1 MIGKFLFG
9 AFFGGVTVAGG
20 LVAASLVTPVMHGAE
35 DASSVEAPPAVKPEV
50 QTTPEDAVAAAS
62 PDQPDVAAEVS
73 GAVPVPADAAKADS
87 VTDPVVEVAVADP
100 VAVTIPEATQPE
112 TATPITIVPAT
123 EAPATA
129 EVAEAV
135 PEVSAEPN
143 SVRTTVDPNDEVA
156 TTLQPEASPSPAD
169 TSVQAPASEPVTAVE
184 EPTIEVASEAPA
196 VVDSAPPELPEQV
209 EADVASAAV
218 KDVPAPIVP
227 QDPIQPPAPDQDEI
241 VAALEGPVL
250 APATPDVATVG
261 TAKPVLPAT
270 DMTQS
275 PGAALGAEAEMAP
288 DAPVMPTPDAA
299 VVILEPQP
307 APPEPDAEPQIESA
321 RLPADEGAQMPG
333 TKPAGLPGADRT
345 TEAEAVVPEPDLA
358 EVAEAEADPGPTLKP
373 APGLVGGA
381 DGVII
386 GRLPKIGDAPAPET
400 LATEIPATVEAE
412 DLRPIVLH
420 AAAFENPE
428 GKPLFSIV
436 LIDSGAP
443 SLNRTALAD
452 LPFPVSFAL
461 DPLDPATAERAA
473 IYRSA
478 GKEVVMLA
486 TGIVEGAQ
494 ASDVEVAFQA
504 MEQGLPE
511 AVAVMDLPEKRF
523 QDNRPLASLVVPVI
537 ASQGRGLLTWDQ
549 GLNAADQVARREDLA
564 AAVVFRPIDAVGED
578 DTAIRRGL
586 DRAAFKSAQDG
597 RVTVVGRTTDETI
610 AALLEWTVE
619 GRAATVALAPLSAVL
634 TID

>member
-1 MIGKFLFG
+1 VG
-9 AFFGGVTVAGG
+9 
-20 LVAASLVTPVMHGAE
+20 
-35 DASSVEAPPAVKPEV
+35 
-50 QTTPEDAVAAAS
+50 
-62 PDQPDVAAEVS
+62 
-73 GAVPVPADAAKADS
+73 
-87 VTDPVVEVAVADP
+87 
-100 VAVTIPEATQPE
+100 
-112 TATPITIVPAT
+112 
-123 EAPATA
+123 
-129 EVAEAV
+129 
-135 PEVSAEPN
+135 
-143 SVRTTVDPNDEVA
+143 RT
-156 TTLQPEASPSPAD
+156 
-169 TSVQAPASEPVTAVE
+169 
-184 EPTIEVASEAPA
+184 
-196 VVDSAPPELPEQV
+196 
-209 EADVASAAV
+209 
-218 KDVPAPIVP
+218 
-227 QDPIQPPAPDQDEI
+227 
-241 VAALEGPVL
+241 
-250 APATPDVATVG
+250 
-261 TAKPVLPAT
+261 
-270 DMTQS
+270 
-275 PGAALGAEAEMAP
+275 
-288 DAPVMPTPDAA
+288 
-299 VVILEPQP
+299 
-307 APPEPDAEPQIESA
+307 
-321 RLPADEGAQMPG
+321 
-333 TKPAGLPGADRT
+333 
-345 TEAEAVVPEPDLA
+345 
-358 EVAEAEADPGPTLKP
+358 
-373 APGLVGGA
+373 

-386 GRLPKIGDAPAPET
+386 GRLPKIGDAPKPET
-400 LATEIPATVEAE
+400 PATELPATVEAE
-412 DLRPIVLH
+412 DLRPIILH

-443 SLNRTALAD
+443 ALNRAALAD

-504 MEQGLPE
+504 MEQGLPQ

>member
-20 LVAASLVTPVMHGAE
+20 LVAASLVTPVMRGTPEVPA
-35 DASSVEAPPAVKPEV
+35 VEVPPAVEQMAPVKG
-50 QTTPEDAVAAAS
+50 EDAVDATL
-62 PDQPDVAAEVS
+62 PDQPDIAAEVS
-73 GAVPVPADAAKADS
+73 EIAPAPADTSEENPGADPS
-87 VTDPVVEVAVADP
+87 AETAVAEP
-100 VAVTIPEATQPE
+100 VAVTVPEPAQPE
-112 TATPITIVPAT
+112 TETPVAIVPAT

-129 EVAEAV
+129 EVEEAA
-135 PEVSAEPN
+135 PEASAEP
-143 SVRTTVDPNDEVA
+143 SSGTTAVDPKDEVA
-156 TTLQPEASPSPAD
+156 TTLQPKASPSPAD
-169 TSVQAPASEPVTAVE
+169 ISEQAPASEPVTVVE
-184 EPTIEVASEAPA
+184 EPSVEVASKAPV
-196 VVDSAPPELPEQV
+196 VVDAAPPEVPEPV

-218 KDVPAPIVP
+218 TEVPAPTLP
-227 QDPIQPPAPDQDEI
+227 LDPVQPPAPDQDTI
-241 VAALEGPVL
+241 VAAVEDPVP
-250 APATPDVATVG
+250 APPTPDAT
-261 TAKPVLPAT
+261 TAGNVKPLLPAT
-270 DMTQS
+270 DVTPD

-288 DAPVMPTPDAA
+288 DAQVMPTPDAE
-299 VVILEPQP
+299 VVILEPEP
-307 APPEPDAEPQIESA
+307 TPPESEAEPQIEPV
-321 RLPADEGAQMPG
+321 RLPADDGPLMPG

-345 TEAEAVVPEPDLA
+345 TEADTAVPEPDLA

-373 APGLVGGA
+373 APGLVGRA

-386 GRLPKIGDAPAPET
+386 GRLPKIGEAPAPET
-400 LATEIPATVEAE
+400 PATEIPATVEAE

-443 SLNRTALAD
+443 ALNRAALAD

-511 AVAVMDLPEKRF
+511 AVAVMDLPERRF

-564 AAVVFRPIDAVGED
+564 AAVVFRPIDAAGED